1 MSELIGDKELLR
13 AFIAKNF
20 YVPADQPLDERTSFL
35 QQGIIDSTGVLE
47 LVTFVES
54 EFGIAIEDHELL
66 PANFDSIAAVSAF
79 IDRKRGTGDVLRL

>member
-1 MSELIGDKELLR
+1 VSETIRDKELVR

-20 YVPADQPLDERTSFL
+20 YVPLDQPLDEKTSFL
-35 QQGIIDSTGVLE
+35 QHGIIDSTGVLE
-47 LVTFVES
+47 LVSFVEA

-79 IDRKRGTGDVLRL
+79 IERKRGPGGVLHV